1 MVGEI
6 FMDKLA
12 VFKENIFAW
21 YDFKENANGIVYS
34 QDEDYL
40 QILGQKI
47 NIVPSDAKEK
57 LDYIILINQDAVL
70 LKIQK
75 HLTQITDATK
85 IIMIGENDLSVK
97 NLTTYPKSQEVL
109 EKSEST
115 TIADLEKQMQSLGL
129 GYHNLYYAFPKIDFV
144 DVLFEE
150 TYEMSE
156 EQIDKYRPIAE
167 ETQIKTLD
175 ETKFLKKI
183 IQKDKSLLK
192 VFANSY
198 FLEFSKKE
206 VRKDVKFV
214 SFNNTRKEEYRLM
227 TVIRGKV
234 VEKIA
239 LSRKA
244 EKHLE
249 NMKKNI
255 AILQKY
261 QIPILDYVEHGKCY
275 SKLVENAHTLDVT
288 LAEHAQDLDFVVG
301 ILNQIKTLLEKQAIP
316 YQENMQE
323 SLQEYEMDV
332 EQLKNL
338 KFLENAFVDFV
349 PKNCFEIEKKF
360 YFFDQEWNRKFL
372 PVDFIIYRSIIN
384 CYELVKKIN
393 INELFA
399 KLNMT
404 EFVPIFEKINQK
416 IMTDILDKE
425 LYETIIKKE
434 PKRIDNVVNEREIA
448 LKQIADFE
456 KEDLNKTKVIQDL
469 TEEGARKDKA
479 IADLMQEEAKKEKVI
494 ADLMQEETKKD
505 KAIADF
511 MQEET
516 KKDKAIA
523 DLMQEEKNKEA
534 YIQALEGAKKNK
546 EQEAQNLS
554 EMNQKKDETI
564 EHLNEIIKVK
574 DHQIE
579 VYENMKLV
587 KMVKKLRGNK

>member
-1 MVGEI
+1 M
-6 FMDKLA
+6 
-12 VFKENIFAW
+12 
-21 YDFKENANGIVYS
+21 
-34 QDEDYL
+34 
-40 QILGQKI
+40 
-47 NIVPSDAKEK
+47 
-57 LDYIILINQDAVL
+57 
-70 LKIQK
+70 
-75 HLTQITDATK
+75 
-85 IIMIGENDLSVK
+85 
-97 NLTTYPKSQEVL
+97 
-109 EKSEST
+109 
-115 TIADLEKQMQSLGL
+115 
-129 GYHNLYYAFPKIDFV
+129 
-144 DVLFEE
+144 
-150 TYEMSE
+150 
-156 EQIDKYRPIAE
+156 EQ
-167 ETQIKTLD
+167 
-175 ETKFLKKI
+175 
-183 IQKDKSLLK
+183 
-192 VFANSY
+192 
-198 FLEFSKKE
+198 
-206 VRKDVKFV
+206 
-214 SFNNTRKEEYRLM
+214 
-227 TVIRGKV
+227 
-234 VEKIA
+234 
-239 LSRKA
+239 
-244 EKHLE
+244 
-249 NMKKNI
+249 NI

-261 QIPILDYVEHGKCY
+261 QIPILDYVENGKCY
-275 SKLVENAHTLDVT
+275 SKLVEHTHTLDVT

-301 ILNQIKTLLEKQAIP
+301 ILNQIKMLLEQQAIA
-316 YQENMQE
+316 YQDSMQE
-323 SLQEYEMDV
+323 TLKEYEIDV
-332 EQLKNL
+332 HAVKNL

-404 EFVPIFEKINQK
+404 EFVPIFEKINHK
-416 IMTDILDKE
+416 IMTDILDQE
-425 LYETIIKKE
+425 LYEQMVKKE
-434 PKRIDNVVNEREIA
+434 VKRIDNIVNEREIA

-456 KEDLNKTKVIQDL
+456 KEDFNKTKVIQDL
-469 TEEGARKDKA
+469 TEEGFKKDKA
-479 IADLMQEEAKKEKVI
+479 IADLMQEG
-494 ADLMQEETKKD
+494 TKKD
-505 KAIADF
+505 KAIADLMQEATKKDKAIADL